1 MAKLAGEPKAPRPQ
15 GNWHA
20 DAGEMNLT
28 YKWHIRCQIDAMMH
42 AAATALLKGM
52 S

>member
-1 MAKLAGEPKAPRPQ
+1 MNLKRLDHKEIGMQ
-15 GNWHA
+15 ML
-20 DAGEMNLT
+20 GEMNLT
-28 YKWHIRCQIDAMMH
+28 YKWHIRCQTDAMMH